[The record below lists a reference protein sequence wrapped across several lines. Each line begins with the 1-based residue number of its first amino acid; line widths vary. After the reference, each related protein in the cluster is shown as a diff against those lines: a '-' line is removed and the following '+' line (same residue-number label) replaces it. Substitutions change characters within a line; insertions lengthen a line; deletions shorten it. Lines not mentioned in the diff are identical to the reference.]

1 MTDDSY
7 AENSCVVCWHPRG
20 CAEYRLHPSHQN
32 TFWNERWDITCL
44 FTKVH
49 SITYVTR
56 TGAASTW
63 KTCAVTAA
71 TTTWYYSLW
80 STRSTHVK
88 LMWRRLVCF
97 CVWRR
102 MEKCAQSELI
112 HVSLV
117 KKPHFVWVWSGS
129 ASTQWSPEMNRSVR
143 RKRSDCVKEMQNN
156 IYYNTDFSSLVGEK
170 RSYSVVVAYWH
181 VTRWTFDSF
190 DFLLFFVLSVF
201 VLSYTFLGTCAP
213 MDIRT
218 SQAMHHLKTLST
230 PCSSHLACWRAD
242 SILTWLLFLR
252 SRHSSHKSAGIGG
265 GTISIW

>member
-1 MTDDSY
+1 MHIEWKIVPSCCRMLIGLETSRIVAAVLEPQKTFGGLDILVFGSVLVMTDDSY

-32 TFWNERWDITCL
+32 TSWNERWDITCP

-63 KTCAVTAA
+63 KTCTVTA
-71 TTTWYYSLW
+71 TTTTWFCLLW

-88 LMWRRLVCF
+88 LMWRPRWRLVCF

-102 MEKCAQSELI
+102 MEKCAQSELL

-117 KKPHFVWVWSGS
+117 KKPHVPWVWSGS
-129 ASTQWSPEMNRSVR
+129 ATTRRSLEMNRSVR

-156 IYYNTDFSSLVGEK
+156 IYYNTDFSSLVGE
-170 RSYSVVVAYWH
+170 
-181 VTRWTFDSF
+181 
-190 DFLLFFVLSVF
+190 
-201 VLSYTFLGTCAP
+201 
-213 MDIRT
+213 
-218 SQAMHHLKTLST
+218 
-230 PCSSHLACWRAD
+230 
-242 SILTWLLFLR
+242 
-252 SRHSSHKSAGIGG
+252 
-265 GTISIW
+265 